1 MAGKFIII
9 RLGLIRIL
17 IFNILKGGEILIE
30 REIFWNLKVPMLKVT
45 RHPVFRFFYLRTC
58 FFLFFL
64 NIQIF
69 DFFFQF

>member
-17 IFNILKGGEILIE
+17 IFNILKGGEISIE
-30 REIFWNLKVPMLKVT
+30 RAIFWNLKVPMLKVT
-45 RHPVFRFFYLRTC
+45 RHPVCRFFYLRTC